1 MYVLFFNSKL
11 STLLAEVR
19 KKIKELSDVSTSH
32 LVTKQEGAGGI
43 LPHYDDHSY
52 KTQEIEV
59 E

>member
-1 MYVLFFNSKL
+1 MNKMKHNS
-11 STLLAEVR
+11 EVR